1 MADSRTA
8 STNYIQMQRR
18 VEYQTRIIYF
28 LSAILLALFLT
39 WTLAEP
45 DFTESQ
51 LYVLFILFFSVG
63 LWITEAVPP
72 FAVGILIIGFL
83 MVFLG
88 SDYFNEDP
96 DSVKK
101 YVDTW
106 SDSVIWLLLG
116 GFFLAEGMK
125 KVGLDSTLFRFTIK
139 RFGTEPATLLIGIML
154 ATGLISMIMSNTATC
169 AMMIAMI
176 TPLLD
181 RMEQESNYTKALL
194 LGIAVSAT
202 VGGMGTIIG
211 SPPNAIAVGSLANIG
226 IDVSFTQ
233 WMLYGVPSSIIL
245 IGFSWWLLI
254 KRYPAEMK
262 RVDAGFLTERLRDPH
277 DAHRTP
283 LERKLR
289 KRLVLG
295 TMLFTVLMWLTNT
308 LHGIPVAAV
317 SGIPILLLTLLGII
331 HAEDVRQLPWDTLM
345 LVAGGLSLGLAIGE
359 TGLADHFIEQLQNL
373 QLNYLLLLIAF
384 SLLTVLLSNIMSNT
398 ATATILTPL
407 AVVLVPNNPLPLP
420 LVIGLSASCAFLLPV
435 STPPS
440 AIAFST
446 GRLQQADF
454 RASGLLLALLGP
466 LLIIGWILLLT

>member
-1 MADSRTA
+1 MADSRSA
-8 STNYIQMQRR
+8 STNLIQIQR
-18 VEYQTRIIYF
+18 VVAYQTRIIYF
-28 LSAILLALFLT
+28 LGSILLALFLT

-45 DFTESQ
+45 DFSESQ

-63 LWITEAVPP
+63 LWVTEAVPP

-83 MVFLG
+83 VVFLG

-96 DSVKK
+96 EGVKK

-125 KVGLDSTLFRFTIK
+125 KVGLDSSLFRITIQ
-139 RFGTEPATLLIGIML
+139 RFGTRPAKLLFGIML
-154 ATGLISMIMSNTATC
+154 STGIISMIMSNTATC

-181 RMEQESNYTKALL
+181 RLDRESNYTKALL
-194 LGIAVSAT
+194 LGIAVAAT

-226 IDVSFTQ
+226 IEVSFTQ
-233 WMLYGVPSSIIL
+233 WMLYGVPMALLL
-245 IGFSWWLLI
+245 IGASWVLLV
-254 KRYPAEMK
+254 KRYPAEIA
-262 RVDAGFLTERLRDPH
+262 RVDAGFLTEKIRDPQ
-277 DAHRTP
+277 DAHRP
-283 LERKLR
+283 LTERILR
-289 KRLVLG
+289 KRIVLG
-295 TMLFTVLMWLTNT
+295 IMFLTVMMWLTNT
-308 LHGIPVAAV
+308 LHGIPIAAI
-317 SGIPILLLTLLGII
+317 SGIPIILLTLLSII

-345 LVAGGLSLGLAIGE
+345 LVAGGLALGLAIGD
-359 TGLADHFIEQLQNL
+359 TGLADHFITQLQDL
-373 QLNYLLLLIAF
+373 QLNFLLLLFAF
-384 SLLTVLLSNIMSNT
+384 ALLTVAMSNIMSNT

-407 AVVLVPNNPLPLP
+407 AVVLVPGNPLPLP
-420 LVIGLSASCAFLLPV
+420 LVIGLAASCAFLLPV

-446 GRLQQADF
+446 GRLRQADF
-454 RASGLLLALLGP
+454 RANGLLLAVLGP
-466 LLIIGWILLLT
+466 ALIIGWVLLMT